1 MDDILFQKACD
12 KIVGIERE
20 RNGIGTLSEKT
31 VHAVL
36 KNFYEPDTSKHEIK
50 IGNYVADIFK
60 DEEIIEIQTR
70 NFNTMRRKL
79 DAFLALYP
87 VTIVYPI
94 AHQKWLYWIDKET
107 GEITNKRKSPKTG
120 NVYEA
125 FFELYKIKNHL
136 THPNLHLCF
145 PLIDVEEYRFLDGWS
160 KNRKKGSSR
169 CDRIPV
175 ALADEIYVDGPHEYC
190 RLIPDE
196 LMSEFTSADYAR
208 AAHLS
213 RSMAQTALN
222 VLTYVEAVKRTGK
235 RGNSYLYT
243 KM

>member
-1 MDDILFQKACD
+1 MDDVLFQEACE
-12 KIVGIERE
+12 KIIGIKRE

-36 KNFYEPDTSKHEIK
+36 KNFYEPDTTRHEIK

-79 DAFLALYP
+79 DVFLPLYP

-107 GEITNKRKSPKTG
+107 GEITNRRKSPKTG
-120 NVYEA
+120 TVYEA
-125 FFELYKIKNHL
+125 FFELYKIKSHL

-145 PLIDVEEYRFLDGWS
+145 PLIDIEEYRFLDGWS

-175 ALADEIYVDGPHEYC
+175 ALADEIYVHGPHEYC
-190 RLIPDE
+190 QLIPDE
-196 LMSEFTSADYAR
+196 LDTGFTSADYAK

-213 RSMAQTALN
+213 LSMAQTALN
-222 VLTYVEAVKRTGK
+222 VLTYVKAVKRIGK
-235 RGNSYLYT
+235 HGNSYLYA
-243 KM
+243 KI